1 MVVDDDPTMCDFL
14 ESFLAVRGYQAVTVG
29 SADEAVRRY
38 QTDRPAAVILDVVMP
53 GTMDGLE
60 ALAALKKID
69 RDVPVIMLSGQGVTA
84 TVVQAMK
91 LGAEDFVSKPF
102 AEADLDVP
110 LTNALRQL
118 QPRHD
123 APVRSDPTPVP
134 SQHDMIFGRGDRMAE
149 VQNLIERVAATDVT
163 VLIRGE
169 AGTGKESVARA
180 LCAASLRRDQP
191 FVKVHCAG
199 VPDELLDAELFG
211 FVRGHRTVEHEPGKF
226 ELANHGT
233 LFLDEIGEL
242 SVPLQAKL
250 VHVLQDGEFWSA
262 GARRNVD
269 VRIVAAT
276 TRDLDLAVASGQFR
290 EDLFGRLNIVS
301 INMPPLRERL
311 DDVPSLV
318 DYFLKKYA
326 VRYNKPG
333 VDVSPETM
341 GLLADYDWPGN
352 IRELENLIKRV
363 VVLGTEA
370 PLRQVSLQSSM
381 VSRAPSPAIR
391 QTPAEIACAAAD
403 AGNCSLKEI
412 SRTAAREAERELIFR
427 VLQQTRWNRKETAEI
442 LKISYKALL
451 YKIKENGL
459 DKAS

>member
-1 MVVDDDPTMCDFL
+1 M
-14 ESFLAVRGYQAVTVG
+14 
-29 SADEAVRRY
+29 
-38 QTDRPAAVILDVVMP
+38 
-53 GTMDGLE
+53 
-60 ALAALKKID
+60 
-69 RDVPVIMLSGQGVTA
+69 
-84 TVVQAMK
+84 
-91 LGAEDFVSKPF
+91 
-102 AEADLDVP
+102 
-110 LTNALRQL
+110 
-118 QPRHD
+118 
-123 APVRSDPTPVP
+123 
-134 SQHDMIFGRGDRMAE
+134 
-149 VQNLIERVAATDVT
+149 
-163 VLIRGE
+163 
-169 AGTGKESVARA
+169 
-180 LCAASLRRDQP
+180 
-191 FVKVHCAG
+191 
-199 VPDELLDAELFG
+199 
-211 FVRGHRTVEHEPGKF
+211 
-226 ELANHGT
+226 
-233 LFLDEIGEL
+233 
-242 SVPLQAKL
+242 
-250 VHVLQDGEFWSA
+250 
-262 GARRNVD
+262 D

-276 TRDLDLAVASGQFR
+276 TRDLDQAVASGQFR

-318 DYFLKKYA
+318 GYFLKKYA
-326 VRYNKPG
+326 VQYNKPG

-352 IRELENLIKRV
+352 IRELENLIKRA

-381 VSRAPSPAIR
+381 VSRAPSPANR

-442 LKISYKALL
+442 LEISYKALL

>member
-60 ALAALKKID
+60 ALAAFKKID
-69 RDVPVIMLSGQGVTA
+69 RDVPIIMLSGQGLTA

-91 LGAEDFVSKPF
+91 LGAQDFVSKPF
-102 AEADLDVP
+102 ADADLDAP
-110 LTNALRQL
+110 LTVALRRSL
-118 QPRHD
+118 PRHD
-123 APVRSDPTPVP
+123 APTRSDPTPVP
-134 SQHDMIFGRGDRMAE
+134 SNDMIFGRGDRMGE
-149 VQNLIERVAATDVT
+149 VQNLIDRVAGTDVT

-169 AGTGKESVARA
+169 SGTGKESVARE

-191 FVKVHCAG
+191 FLKVHCAG
-199 VPDELLDAELFG
+199 IPDELLDAELFG
-211 FVRGHRTVEHEPGKF
+211 FIRGHRTVEHEPGKF

-250 VHVLQDGEFWSA
+250 VHVLQDGEFWSF
-262 GARRNVD
+262 GARRDVD

-276 TRDLDLAVASGQFR
+276 TRDLDQAVASGQFR

-301 INMPPLRERL
+301 ITMPPLRERL

-318 DYFLKKYA
+318 GYFLKKYA

-333 VDVSPETM
+333 VDVSPDTI

-352 IRELENLIKRV
+352 IRELENLIKRA

-370 PLRQVSLQSSM
+370 PLRQVNLQSFM
-381 VSRAPSPAIR
+381 VSRAPSPSSR

>member
-38 QTDRPAAVILDVVMP
+38 QADRPAAVILDVVMP

-69 RDVPVIMLSGQGVTA
+69 RDVPVIMLSGQGLTA

-91 LGAEDFVSKPF
+91 LGAQDFVSKPF
-102 AEADLDVP
+102 ADADLDAP
-110 LTNALRQL
+110 LTVALRRSL
-118 QPRHD
+118 PRHD
-123 APVRSDPTPVP
+123 APTRSDPTPVP
-134 SQHDMIFGRGDRMAE
+134 SNDMIFGRGDRMGE
-149 VQNLIERVAATDVT
+149 VQNLIERVAGTDVT

-169 AGTGKESVARA
+169 SGTGKESVARA

-199 VPDELLDAELFG
+199 IPDELLDAELFG
-211 FVRGHRTVEHEPGKF
+211 FIRGHHTVEREPGKF

-250 VHVLQDGEFWSA
+250 VHVLQDGEFWSF
-262 GARRNVD
+262 GARRDVD

-276 TRDLDLAVASGQFR
+276 TRDLDQAIASGQFR

-301 INMPPLRERL
+301 ITMPPLRERL

-318 DYFLKKYA
+318 GYFLKKYA
-326 VRYNKPG
+326 VRYNKPS
-333 VDVSPETM
+333 VDVSPDTM

-352 IRELENLIKRV
+352 IRELENLIKRA

-370 PLRQVSLQSSM
+370 PLREVSLQSSR
-381 VSRAPSPAIR
+381 VARAPSAANR
-391 QTPAEIACAAAD
+391 QTPAELACAAAD

-412 SRTAAREAERELIFR
+412 SRTAAREAERELMLR